1 MSRIPLKQTTAPSPS
16 DRSALTAEI
25 QRVLAALSEVEAC
38 YESDREY
45 LKGWS
50 GPEAIKVRLVEHLDA
65 HHAQA
70 REPLVQRLADLHRQ
84 ITMASIIQGLGGSR
98 H

>member
-1 MSRIPLKQTTAPSPS
+1 
-16 DRSALTAEI
+16 
-25 QRVLAALSEVEAC
+25 
-38 YESDREY
+38 
-45 LKGWS
+45 
-50 GPEAIKVRLVEHLDA
+50 VRLVEHLDA